1 MNNMRDTVKDPAMVN
16 VRSQKRKPSRSPSK
30 SDSKRSDVGGEF
42 GLDGVI
48 YEVDA
53 DKEYT

>member
-16 VRSQKRKPSRSPSK
+16 VRSYKRKPSRSPK
-30 SDSKRSDVGGEF
+30 SDSKKSDVGGEF

>member
-16 VRSQKRKPSRSPSK
+16 VRSYKRKPSRSPK